1 MHQSDWISYQMFSK
15 AFSLTKDH
23 QEIFGCVLSESRER
37 PLSVILKSHL
47 GKKAETAQMEIILKF
62 L

>member
-1 MHQSDWISYQMFSK
+1 MCSK

-23 QEIFGCVLSESRER
+23 QEIFGCVLKVRVEKR
-37 PLSVILKSHL
+37 PLSVFLKSHL
-47 GKKAETAQMEIILKF
+47 GKKAETTQMEIILKF